1 MFDLMRKSETCHALK
16 SPLCRESGS
25 RCLIHCKRG
34 SRHHVTAVEFG
45 VADCVAR
52 RVRLAIPEATA
63 SISPQRASWS
73 LSDLIQSLCA
83 LMLSEALEEAIWL
96 PLRSLLAISS
106 KGE

>member
-1 MFDLMRKSETCHALK
+1 VGFDHVSRAIINANHGVMR
-16 SPLCRESGS
+16 P
-25 RCLIHCKRG
+25 
-34 SRHHVTAVEFG
+34 AVKLG
-45 VADCVAR
+45 KADGIADCGWPAV
-52 RVRLAIPEATA
+52 PEATA

-96 PLRSLLAISS
+96 PLRSLVAISS